1 MNQRI
6 LIIGANSAIAQ
17 AIARR
22 YAAQQA
28 DLFLVARNAEQLE
41 TVAADLTIR
50 GARQVFTRSWDA
62 QATDQQ
68 SVLLQDAYVCLERF
82 DGVIIA
88 YGSLTDQAKSEQ
100 DVALTLQDLHINAL
114 SVIALLTMI
123 ANQMQ
128 AQGSGTIAVIS
139 SVAGDRGRQSNY
151 VYGAA
156 KAAVTTFLQGLRA
169 RMFKHGVHVL
179 TIKPGFVA
187 TPMTAHLK
195 KNALFVSPERVAQD
209 VMQAIARKRNSIYT
223 PGFWLGIMWVVRH
236 LPESI
241 AKRLSF

>member
-6 LIIGANSAIAQ
+6 VIIGANSAIAQ

-28 DLFLVARNAEQLE
+28 DLFLVARNVEQLE

-50 GARQVFTRSWDA
+50 GARQVHTRNWDA
-62 QATDQQ
+62 QATDQHTA
-68 SVLLQDAYVCLERF
+68 LLQEAHARLERF
-82 DGVIIA
+82 DVVIIA

-100 DVALTLQDLHINAL
+100 DVALTMQDLHINAL
-114 SVIALLTMI
+114 SVIALLTTI

-128 AQGSGTIAVIS
+128 VQRSGTIAVIS

-195 KNALFVSPERVAQD
+195 KNALFVSPDRVAQD
-209 VMQAIARKRNSIYT
+209 VVQAIARKRNSIYT
-223 PGFWLGIMWVVRH
+223 PGFWYGIMWIVKH